1 MAAEAVV
8 SDSYEEASRKLRN
21 LAGVKVP
28 ATTLR
33 RWTRNIGEDAQRFER
48 EAVEEGKPASERVH
62 IEADGTGVPVR
73 RSETVLNGK
82 GNDGIARTREAKAIV
97 TFTAG
102 RGGVSRTSDFAARL
116 DRHLCREGV
125 CGAQEAV
132 LISDGAAWIASAAD
146 ELLAG
151 MRKTCIL
158 DVYHAL
164 EYASAAL
171 KALGGD
177 SGGHKERLA
186 DVKARLLNGEV
197 AGVIADLEP
206 HRGRHKDVAK
216 CIDCFESNKSRM
228 RYDEYRAR
236 GMRTGSGKVESCCKQ
251 TAASRFKS
259 QDANGRCGARTHC
272 WRSKAAGQTCSGKSS
287 LSGKHS
293 ASPPPDPEKWRAPR
307 PTEYT

>member
-1 MAAEAVV
+1 M
-8 SDSYEEASRKLRN
+8 
-21 LAGVKVP
+21 
-28 ATTLR
+28 
-33 RWTRNIGEDAQRFER
+33 
-48 EAVEEGKPASERVH
+48 
-62 IEADGTGVPVR
+62 R
-73 RSETVLNGK
+73 RSETEGVKGK
-82 GNDGIARTREAKAIV
+82 GDDGIARTREAKVIV
-97 TFTAG
+97 TFTAGSPRPETGGPMKDGGSGTVSALIDSAAG

-116 DRHLCREGV
+116 DRHLCREG
-125 CGAQEAV
+125 AYRAKEAV

-197 AGVIADLEP
+197 ADVIADLEP

-293 ASPPPDPEKWRAPR
+293 ASPPPDPEKWRAPPLPAKTSAAMPYSPASSIALARTGTESSFSPAILMR
-307 PTEYT
+307 PSATI